1 MSTQALQLSSP
12 ELLWSPRGAD
22 YNRLLRSQFSILGPL
37 LLAAA
42 AMPFLPLI
50 NLPAPVAEVVAEVTL
65 ILLPKPPPPPPP
77 PPREIVPE
85 PAAPAP
91 VPKPVQAPAAR
102 PASAQT
108 LATLSRE
115 LAALGAGSNVLQSAG
130 PGNLAKGSASSQ
142 GSGTLREGTSRG
154 SGGIGQGA
162 SGNYQGSGL
171 ALSGHGTERV
181 TESGSGSGRGTGSGV
196 PGRGDAEI
204 QAVFERHK
212 AAVDQLYQDA
222 LVGQP
227 GMQGE
232 VLLKLVIEPDGSV
245 SRCEILHSALQ
256 NSKLEQQLLQL
267 VRTLRFGA
275 KPVPVQSLNYT
286 IRLFQS

>member
-1 MSTQALQLSSP
+1 MATHVLSSA
-12 ELLWSPRGAD
+12 ELLWSQRSAD
-22 YNRLLRSQFSILGPL
+22 HSRLLRSQLSVLGPL
-37 LLAAA
+37 VLAAV

-50 NLPAPVAEVVAEVTL
+50 NLPPPVAEIVAEVRL

-77 PPREIVPE
+77 PSPREIIPE
-85 PAAPAP
+85 SAAPAP
-91 VPKPVQAPAAR
+91 VLKPVQAPAAR
-102 PASAQT
+102 PASART
-108 LATLSRE
+108 LDALSRE

-142 GSGTLREGTSRG
+142 GSGTLREGTARG
-154 SGGIGQGA
+154 SGGIGSGA
-162 SGNYQGSGL
+162 AGNYTGSGL

-196 PGRGDAEI
+196 PGRSSAEI
-204 QAVFERHK
+204 QTVFERNK
-212 AAVDQLYQDA
+212 SAVDQLYQDA
-222 LVGQP
+222 LSAQP

-232 VLLKLVIEPDGSV
+232 VLLKLVIEPDGTV

-256 NSKLEQQLLQL
+256 NPKLEQQLLRL

-275 KPVPVQSLNYT
+275 KPVPAQSVNYP